1 MHLPSQCV
9 CIHTQGCVCARDTEQ
24 SKERMHNHTLVQD
37 FPTTLE
43 ISLHAYLVFQC
54 RQYLS
59 SRLTWLPIL
68 FLINFIS
75 SPCQGRSSM
84 IHALFCGYLQCTRIQ
99 KNPNI
104 LMLWQS
110 NKTVYHSQLWF
121 CRGDCFIATRFFLF
135 FSFFGSKWR
144 IKIWVIKSQ
153 CISNTHYL
161 LFPSPSLARVS
172 GV

>member
-1 MHLPSQCV
+1 MHLPSQRV
-9 CIHTQGCVCARDTEQ
+9 CIHTQGCVCARAAEQ

-59 SRLTWLPIL
+59 SRLTRLPIL

-75 SPCQGRSSM
+75 SPRQGRSSM
-84 IHALFCGYLQCTRIQ
+84 IHALFCGYLQCKRIH

-104 LMLWQS
+104 LMLRQS

-121 CRGDCFIATRFFLF
+121 CLGDYFIATCFLVFFLF
-135 FSFFGSKWR
+135 FLGGGGGGA
-144 IKIWVIKSQ
+144 
-153 CISNTHYL
+153 ND
-161 LFPSPSLARVS
+161 
-172 GV
+172 G

>member
-37 FPTTLE
+37 FQTTLE

-75 SPCQGRSSM
+75 SPRQGRSSM
-84 IHALFCGYLQCTRIQ
+84 IHALYGSYLQCKCIH
-99 KNPNI
+99 KNPYI

-110 NKTVYHSQLWF
+110 NKTVYQSQLCF
-121 CRGDCFIATRFFLF
+121 CLDDCFIAAFFF
-135 FSFFGSKWR
+135 FSK
-144 IKIWVIKSQ
+144 
-153 CISNTHYL
+153 
-161 LFPSPSLARVS
+161 
-172 GV
+172 